1 MGQTK
6 GQPNKH
12 LVDCFRM
19 KDIGV
24 SLQERVIRAQP
35 TGENRKYL
43 VMGQG
48 LGLLRVP
55 RSGDRWCAVLSY
67 SVSIANSDG
76 CPVTAVA
83 TSVL

>member
-1 MGQTK
+1 
-6 GQPNKH
+6 
-12 LVDCFRM
+12 M

-24 SLQERVIRAQP
+24 SLQESVIRAQP
-35 TGENRKYL
+35 VGENRKYL

-55 RSGDRWCAVLSY
+55 RSGDRWCAVLPY
-67 SVSIANSDG
+67 SVSIANSGG

-83 TSVL
+83 ISLL